1 MDLDNNGTLSETEF
15 LRGAKKF
22 FGEQFTE
29 LEAIQL
35 YKKIDLNGDGYIQFN
50 EFALVTLH
58 KDELH
63 SKEKLKAA
71 FEMLDRNGDQTISAD
86 ELLEI
91 FSFNDNFD
99 LSMAQEM
106 IRQVD
111 VNKDGGIQYEE
122 FEALMRAIDFE

>member
-1 MDLDNNGTLSETEF
+1 
-15 LRGAKKF
+15 
-22 FGEQFTE
+22 
-29 LEAIQL
+29 
-35 YKKIDLNGDGYIQFN
+35 
-50 EFALVTLH
+50 
-58 KDELH
+58 
-63 SKEKLKAA
+63 
-71 FEMLDRNGDQTISAD
+71 MLDRNGDQTISAD

-99 LSMAQEM
+99 LNMAQEM